1 MTLSI
6 CIVNWNT
13 RDYLRACLASID
25 AHPPDVP
32 YEIIVVDNASQ
43 DGSAQMVREQ
53 FPHVRC
59 IANPENAGYAAGN
72 NQALRVAQGGFLLLL
87 NPDTEVYQ
95 DTLNQALLF
104 FRSHPEAGA
113 VGALQRLPDGDIQPS
128 VRAFPYPQL
137 LFFEVIGLSRL
148 FPQHPLFAGYRMGA
162 FRYDRVQEVDQP
174 MGTFLMVKREVIE
187 QVGPLDEDFP
197 LFFND
202 VDWCYRIK
210 RAGWKIYFVPDVAIL
225 HQGGAATSQIRR
237 AAIRESHRALE
248 LFYRKHFR
256 GRIPALLFA
265 CMTGIIRLGAWF
277 RLLRAK
283 T

>member
-13 RDYLRACLASID
+13 RDYLRACLASIGT
-25 AHPPDVP
+25 HPPDVP

-43 DGSAQMVREQ
+43 DVSAEMVREQ
-53 FPHVRC
+53 FPHARL
-59 IANPENAGYAAGN
+59 IANTENVGYAAGN
-72 NQALRVAQGGFLLLL
+72 NQALQAAQGRFLLLL
-87 NPDTEVYQ
+87 NPDTEVYE

-104 FRSHPEAGA
+104 LRSHPEAGA
-113 VGALQRLPDGDIQPS
+113 VGALQRFPDGIIQPS
-128 VRAFPYPQL
+128 VRTFPYPLL
-137 LFFEVIGLSRL
+137 LFFEMVGLSRL
-148 FPQHPLFAGYRMGA
+148 FPRHPLFAGYRMGA
-162 FRYDRVQEVDQP
+162 FCYDRVQEVDQP

-187 QVGPLDEDFP
+187 QVGLVDEDFP

-210 RAGWKIYFVPDVAIL
+210 RAGWKIYFVPDVVIL
-225 HQGGAATSQIRR
+225 HHGGAGTSQIRR
-237 AAIRESHRALE
+237 AAIRESHRSLE

-256 GRIPALLFA
+256 ERIPAPLFA
-265 CMTGIIRLGAWF
+265 CITSMIRVGAWL

-283 T
+283 A